1 MLLTGVAAVDSETAA
16 AKNCTIYVQ
25 ASDASRWRPYAD
37 ALAGVEGDYA
47 PKNTF
52 GVWKAGSRKAFMA
65 LLGSVPGFTIIIR

>member
-1 MLLTGVAAVDSETAA
+1 MKMNMLKQIASGVVLSAVVCGASQVFAA
-16 AKNCTIYVQ
+16 
-25 ASDASRWRPYAD
+25 

>member
-1 MLLTGVAAVDSETAA
+1 MNRIKKLASVVLSAVV
-16 AKNCTIYVQ
+16 CG
-25 ASDASRWRPYAD
+25 ASQVFAD

>member
-1 MLLTGVAAVDSETAA
+1 MKMNILKQIASGVVLSAVV
-16 AKNCTIYVQ
+16 CG
-25 ASDASRWRPYAD
+25 ASQVFAD

-52 GVWKAGSRKAFMA
+52 GVYKAGSRKAYMA